1 MIVRP
6 DLSALSVAQ
15 KDALIEALFEQ
26 VDRVEELLAMVQKL
40 SARVEELE
48 GRLRKDSH
56 NSSKPPSSDG
66 LRSKKNQSLR
76 EPSGRKPGASRAD
89 SPGMGARRRRW

>member
-1 MIVRP
+1 
-6 DLSALSVAQ
+6 
-15 KDALIEALFEQ
+15 
-26 VDRVEELLAMVQKL
+26 MVQTL

-66 LRSKKNQSLR
+66 LRQEEPNRCVS
-76 EPSGRKPGASRAD
+76 PSGRKPGGQSGHGGSTLKRV
-89 SPGMGARRRRW
+89 GRTRM